1 LTYLVVL
8 TLRRLGLR
16 CLRLM
21 TVSGAL
27 LAFAAVLFAL
37 DHRFSDRTWGALAL
51 ATGAVLTSGKSFR
64 RTDDA
69 AIHFESM
76 RLARACR
83 NTALACLRNNEWPLC
98 EQELYKLIR
107 ESQERLPCDQRKP

>member
-1 LTYLVVL
+1 LIVL
-8 TLRRLGLR
+8 TLRLAALR
-16 CLRLM
+16 CLRRV

-37 DHRFSDRTWGALAL
+37 DHRFSDLTWGALAL
-51 ATGAVLTSGKSFR
+51 ATGALLTSGKSFR
-64 RTDDA
+64 RTDEA

-83 NTALACLRNNEWPLC
+83 NAALACLRNHEWPLC

-107 ESQERLPCDQRKP
+107 ESLERVPCDQRTL